1 MKNCLIVIDMQND
14 FITGSLG
21 SKEAEAIVP
30 RVKERIEKA
39 LFDGEDIYFT
49 KDTHYENYMD
59 TKEGEF
65 LPVKHCIKGTSGHNI
80 CDALK
85 PYEKNAKEIFFKNTF
100 GFKDFPK
107 YLADYEKITIV
118 GLCTDI
124 CVVSNAILIKAFYPE
139 KNIIVEKDLCAGS
152 TIENHN
158 SALNVMKACHIVI
171 A

>member
-21 SKEAEAIVP
+21 SKEAETIVP

-39 LFDGEDIYFT
+39 IADSEDIYFT

-65 LPVKHCIKGTSGHNI
+65 LPVKHCIEGTSGHDI
-80 CDALK
+80 CDELK
-85 PYEKNAKEIFFKNTF
+85 PYEKKAKGIFTKNTF
-100 GFKDFPK
+100 GYKDFPN
-107 YLADYEKITIV
+107 YLADYDKITII

-124 CVVSNAILIKAFYPE
+124 CVVSNAMLIKAFYPE
-139 KNIIVEKDLCAGS
+139 KNIMVEKDLCAGTS
-152 TIENHN
+152 VENHN
-158 SALNVMKACHIVI
+158 AALKVMKACHIVI
-171 A
+171 S